1 MNSALRCTGPLVV
14 LLLCGACASQGPVI
28 KTPDVRLDGVRLQ
41 SVSLGKQTF
50 LLSFNVT
57 NPNPFPLPV
66 KGLSYRVLLD
76 EQPFASGRTAGR
88 FDIPASGDGAFSIS
102 VDLDLINSA
111 AGLTSILGS
120 AAAHPVPYALD
131 GRLDIAMPFTRPLRF
146 GGDGT
151 IMVRGRP

>member
-1 MNSALRCTGPLVV
+1 MNAAMRRMGPLVA
-14 LLLCGACASQGPVI
+14 LLICSACANQGPVI
-28 KTPDVRLDGVRLQ
+28 RSPDVRLDAVRLQ
-41 SVSLGKQTF
+41 SISLGKQTF

-57 NPNPFPLPV
+57 NPNPFALPV

-76 EQPFASGRTAGR
+76 DQTFASGQTAGR
-88 FDIPASGDGAFSIS
+88 FDIPAKGDGAFSIS

-120 AAAHPVPYALD
+120 AAARPVPYALD
-131 GRLDIAMPFTRPLRF
+131 GSLDIAIPFARPLTFRS
-146 GGDGT
+146 DGT

>member
-1 MNSALRCTGPLVV
+1 MKSALRYIGPLVV
-14 LLLCGACASQGPVI
+14 LLLCSACANQGPVVRS
-28 KTPDVRLDGVRLQ
+28 PDVRLDGVRLQ
-41 SVSLGKQTF
+41 SISLGKQTF
-50 LLSFNVT
+50 LLSFNVS

-76 EQPFASGRTAGR
+76 EQQFASGKTAGR

-120 AAAHPVPYALD
+120 AAARPVPYALD
-131 GRLDIAMPFTRPLRF
+131 GSLEVAIPFTRPLSFRS
-146 GGDGT
+146 DGT
-151 IMVRGRP
+151 IMVRGRQ

>member
-1 MNSALRCTGPLVV
+1 MNSARRWIGTLVV

-41 SVSLGKQTF
+41 SISLGKQTF

-76 EQPFASGRTAGR
+76 EKPFASGQTAGR

-120 AAAHPVPYALD
+120 AAARPVPYTLD
-131 GRLDIAMPFTRPLRF
+131 GTLDIAIPFARPLTF
-146 GGDGT
+146 GSDGT
-151 IMVRGRP
+151 IMVRGRL